1 MFDLQAKSDV
11 NKQCSTGN
19 IHSHKLGQK
28 SYSRKRKDWEKEGRI
43 PAPTESS
50 TGESSVV
57 SRSSVDNRALFW
69 ALAHESRTK
78 DGKWEV
84 DPKKVENARVVK
96 QVVSDVNLF

>member
-1 MFDLQAKSDV
+1 M
-11 NKQCSTGN
+11 
-19 IHSHKLGQK
+19 
-28 SYSRKRKDWEKEGRI
+28 
-43 PAPTESS
+43 
-50 TGESSVV
+50 V

-69 ALAHESRTK
+69 ALAHQSRTK